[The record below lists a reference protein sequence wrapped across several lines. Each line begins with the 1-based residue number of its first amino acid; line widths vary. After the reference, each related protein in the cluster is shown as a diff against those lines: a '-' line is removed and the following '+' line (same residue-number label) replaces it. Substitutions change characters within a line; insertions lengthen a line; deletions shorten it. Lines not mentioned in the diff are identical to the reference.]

1 MEPRRIQAQGASQG
15 QEHEIYYLMYV
26 KEFTLV
32 LTDIIKY
39 LQKYF
44 KIGCL
49 VMVTDR
55 FCTGGL
61 WSKVIVKK
69 KMGNSKRIWRC
80 VENNWGYERSPVLTA
95 IYSLKWHFR
104 RYAGR
109 CADGQ

>member
-1 MEPRRIQAQGASQG
+1 
-15 QEHEIYYLMYV
+15 MYV
-26 KEFTLV
+26 KQFTLV

-69 KMGNSKRIWRC
+69 KWVIQRGFGGVLRIIGGMK
-80 VENNWGYERSPVLTA
+80 EVL
-95 IYSLKWHFR
+95 S
-104 RYAGR
+104 
-109 CADGQ
+109 